1 MQLEFIFQNPVVIV
15 VVLFGMS
22 CTMGLSV
29 IIPVVANVM
38 LAVFGGW
45 AGDIAE
51 SVAKKKTRDSAFPDE
66 RDDFPKQVIGYAPGT
81 EPGPAPAAAPLQ
93 VEADEV
99 PTGLLVRL
107 AVAVTVVAAV
117 LVLGGVKLF
126 EHQVAQELGEKGY
139 EKVEVIPHVSAK

>member
-22 CTMGLSV
+22 CTMGLSLV
-29 IIPVVANVM
+29 IPVVANVI

-51 SVAKKKTRDSAFPDE
+51 STSKGMPRASAYPDE
-66 RDDFPKQVIGYAPGT
+66 RPDFPKQVIGYAPGT
-81 EPGPAPAAAPLQ
+81 EPGPVEHPPLQ

-99 PTGLLVRL
+99 PVGMLTGL
-107 AVAVTVVAAV
+107 AFAVTVVAAA
-117 LVLGGVKLF
+117 LVFTAVQLF
-126 EHQVAQELGEKGY
+126 DYSLEQELAEKGY
-139 EKVEVIPHVSAK
+139 EDIEVIPHATAK